1 MEKRGVELCET
12 ATHSNFTV
20 GSKDLQKKKK
30 DLMTHLLMF
39 YFNFFLR
46 SLNIDISC
54 SEEIKVQLWHQVSS
68 SFSKVK

>member
-30 DLMTHLLMF
+30 VTEQRPNDPSTYVLF
-39 YFNFFLR
+39 
-46 SLNIDISC
+46 
-54 SEEIKVQLWHQVSS
+54 
-68 SFSKVK
+68 

>member
-30 DLMTHLLMF
+30 RPNDPSTYVLF
-39 YFNFFLR
+39 
-46 SLNIDISC
+46 
-54 SEEIKVQLWHQVSS
+54 
-68 SFSKVK
+68 

>member
-30 DLMTHLLMF
+30 
-39 YFNFFLR
+39 
-46 SLNIDISC
+46 
-54 SEEIKVQLWHQVSS
+54 
-68 SFSKVK
+68 